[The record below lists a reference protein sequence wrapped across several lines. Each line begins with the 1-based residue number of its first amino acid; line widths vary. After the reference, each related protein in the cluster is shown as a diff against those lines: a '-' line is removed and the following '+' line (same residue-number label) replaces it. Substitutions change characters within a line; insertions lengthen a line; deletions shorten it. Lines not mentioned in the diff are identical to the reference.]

1 MISRVANTSRADRT
15 LGSRNFFHN
24 TDAAGENQGFQ
35 A

>member
-15 LGSRNFFHN
+15 LGRNFLHN